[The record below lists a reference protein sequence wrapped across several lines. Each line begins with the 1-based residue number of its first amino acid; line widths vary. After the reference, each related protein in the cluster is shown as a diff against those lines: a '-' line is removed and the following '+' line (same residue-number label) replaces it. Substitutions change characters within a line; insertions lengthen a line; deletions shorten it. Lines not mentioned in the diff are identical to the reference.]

1 MSALKHEVA
10 KIEGLSVQF
19 DDLDV
24 LFDLV
29 SEDDTAEQE
38 INLMLNEIELVL
50 SDLETGTL
58 LSGKYDNC
66 SVIVSLNAGA
76 GGTDAQDWTQIL
88 YRMYTRWFDSK
99 GFKVDVVDEAFG
111 DEAGLKSVT
120 MLVSGPY
127 AYGLIKNEV
136 GVHRLVRLSPFNA
149 NNKRQTS
156 FAALEAVPELNLDLS
171 NYSVDPKELKIDTF
185 RASGAGGQH
194 VNKTDSAVRITHL
207 PTGIVAQSQS
217 SRSQG
222 ANKETAM
229 KILMSRLGA
238 LLETQHKESIQDLK
252 GVSADIAWGNQIRSY
267 VFHPYKL
274 VKDLRTQVETSDVS
288 AILDGD
294 LDRFIT
300 AHLRLKASPD
310 RMSKS

>member
-1 MSALKHEVA
+1 MDS
-10 KIEGLSVQF
+10 LSTQF
-19 DDLDV
+19 DDIDV
-24 LFDLV
+24 LFELT
-29 SEDDTAEQE
+29 SEDESAES
-38 INLMLNEIELVL
+38 EIETIISCIEPILT
-50 SDLETGTL
+50 DLETRTL
-58 LSGKYDNC
+58 LSGKYDDC
-66 SVIVSLNAGA
+66 SVIVSLNSGA
-76 GGTDAQDWTQIL
+76 GGTDAQDWTQML
-88 YRMYTRWFDSK
+88 YRMYTRWFESK
-99 GFKVDVVDEAFG
+99 GFKIEIIDEMMG

-120 MLVSGPY
+120 MLVSGSY
-127 AYGLIKNEV
+127 AYGFIKNEV

-171 NYSVDPKELKIDTF
+171 AYSIDAKELKIDTF

-229 KILMSRLGA
+229 KILMSRLVA
-238 LLETQHKESIQDLK
+238 LLESQHKESIAELK
-252 GVSADIAWGNQIRSY
+252 GVSSDIAWGNQIRSY

-288 AILDGD
+288 GVMDGD
-294 LDRFIT
+294 LDSFVT

-310 RMSKS
+310 RMSNSSSST